1 MGLKKQVIQ
10 YKNGEQINVFNS
22 AQEAADFV
30 GTTKYN
36 VSKCC
41 LGKLKSIKGFD
52 FKYTGE
58 LTNKHEDNG
67 DVHCPYCDRHFETYN
82 GLCKHVFSNE
92 KPHGNI
98 SREKLLTDY
107 KYDGKRPTCKCGC
120 GEYTDISYVKEAH
133 FCDYRLG
140 HSSKIHNNWG
150 HNEQAKLHSA
160 ETRRRQY
167 KNGERIQ
174 WNKGKTWEETY
185 TEDKIK
191 ELIKKYSD
199 ESRNSKIAAK
209 LKGVPKSKEHAEKCR
224 QNGRSEN
231 SILRN
236 REKIHRMLTETEFS
250 LSSKKEKE
258 FIEYCIKP
266 LGIDY
271 DTQYYLKDIHH
282 YCDVYIPSKNMIIEF
297 QGDYWHGN
305 PNKYSNDELSEYQKK
320 KVTKDNELREY
331 CSENG
336 INLIEIWES
345 DYDRNY
351 SGVKMLL
358 EEQIK
363 QKIGF

>member
-1 MGLKKQVIQ
+1 MGLKKQIIQ
-10 YKNGEQINVFNS
+10 FKDGEQVAVYNS
-22 AQEAADFV
+22 ATDAANAIES
-30 GTTKYN
+30 TKSN
-36 VSKCC
+36 ISKCC
-41 LGKLKSIKGFD
+41 LGKLKQVNGFT
-52 FKYTGE
+52 FKYSGE
-58 LTNKHEDNG
+58 FTNQQKNDGEFK
-67 DVHCPYCDRHFETYN
+67 CPYCEKRFDSYN
-82 GLCKHVFSNE
+82 GLTKHIFRYKEHSDSITQE
-92 KPHGNI
+92 Q
-98 SREKLLTDY
+98 LLTDY
-107 KYDGKRPTCKCGC
+107 KYGGIRPKCKCGC
-120 GEYTDISYVKEAH
+120 GEYTEIRYDGGVH
-133 FCDYRLG
+133 FADYIRG
-140 HSSKIHNNWG
+140 HHSRVHNNWG

-167 KNGERIQ
+167 KNGDRIQ
-174 WNKGKTWEETY
+174 WNKGKSWKETF

-191 ELIKKYSD
+191 ELIKNYSD

-231 SILRN
+231 SILKN
-236 REKIHRMLTETEFS
+236 REKMYKMLTETEFS

-305 PNKYSNDELSEYQKK
+305 PNKYSNDELSEYQRK
-320 KVTKDNELREY
+320 KVNKDKELREY

-345 DYDRNY
+345 DYDKDSNKIK
-351 SGVKMLL
+351 VII

-363 QKIGF
+363 QK

>member
-1 MGLKKQVIQ
+1 MGLKKQIIQ
-10 YKNGEQINVFNS
+10 FKDGKEVAVYNS
-22 AQEAADFV
+22 ATEAANAV
-30 GTTKYN
+30 ESTKSN
-36 VSKCC
+36 ISKCC
-41 LGKLKSIKGFD
+41 LGKIKQVNGFT
-52 FKYTGE
+52 FKYSGE
-58 LTNKHEDNG
+58 FTNQQKNDGEYK
-67 DVHCPYCDRHFETYN
+67 CPYCDKRFETYN
-82 GLCKHVFSNE
+82 GLCKHIFRHKE
-92 KPHGNI
+92 HGDYI
-98 SREKLLTDY
+98 TQEQLLTDY
-107 KYDGKRPTCKCGC
+107 KYGGIRPKCKCGC
-120 GEYTDISYVKEAH
+120 GEYTEIRYDGGVH
-133 FCDYRLG
+133 FADYMRG
-140 HSSKIHNNWG
+140 HHSRVHNNWG

-160 ETRRRQY
+160 ETRRGQY

-174 WNKGKTWEETY
+174 WNKGKSWKETF
-185 TEDKIK
+185 TENKIK
-191 ELIKKYSD
+191 ELMKNYSD

-236 REKIHRMLTETEFS
+236 REKMRKMLTETEFS

-305 PNKYSNDELSEYQKK
+305 PNKYSNDELSEFQKK

-345 DYDRNY
+345 DYDKDSN
-351 SGVKMLL
+351 GAKTLL
-358 EEQIK
+358 EEQINK
-363 QKIGF
+363 K